1 MPVFLFSSTRWS
13 FFYCCRLPIFYLFY
27 MAWRLLLEVIQVD
40 VNIHREIQIICRLEK
55 LERNDPKPKNN
66 CYRWESCFLLYQIVL
81 RYLINSM
88 GLNRSNRNSDGT
100 FRGLDF
106 TLRFVGRSLGCG
118 SSAGNCDSSTALCSV
133 DICFEDH
140 SISFAFRTP
149 SSSATKIIK
158 KLLSSATKVM

>member
-1 MPVFLFSSTRWS
+1 MSVFLFSSTRS
-13 FFYCCRLPIFYLFY
+13 FFYCCRLRIFYLFY

-88 GLNRSNRNSDGT
+88 GLNRSIRNSDGT

-106 TLRFVGRSLGCG
+106 TLRFVGRSLGCR
-118 SSAGNCDSSTALCSV
+118 SSHMFRRPF
-133 DICFEDH
+133 DILR
-140 SISFAFRTP
+140 I
-149 SSSATKIIK
+149 
-158 KLLSSATKVM
+158 